1 MILHHEIPH
10 PTLSK
15 TYILPKLPGLM
26 LLGSYISSKEEKA
39 MGISPEAVVEYRDGF
54 GMMKSDDP
62 ALEAYENSNPLL
74 KPKRKL
80 TVSVVM
86 PQTKKIKEYSSD

>member
-1 MILHHEIPH
+1 
-10 PTLSK
+10 
-15 TYILPKLPGLM
+15 
-26 LLGSYISSKEEKA
+26 
-39 MGISPEAVVEYRDGF
+39 VEYRF

-80 TVSVVM
+80 RVSVVM
-86 PQTKKIKEYSSD
+86 PQTKKIKQYSSD